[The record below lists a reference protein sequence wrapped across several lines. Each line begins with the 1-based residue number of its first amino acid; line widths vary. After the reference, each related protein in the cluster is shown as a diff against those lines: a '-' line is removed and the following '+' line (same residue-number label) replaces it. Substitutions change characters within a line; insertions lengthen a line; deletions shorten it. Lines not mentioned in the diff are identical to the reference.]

1 MLKLVCIH
9 TKEVFQMANVKNK
22 DAQITPE
29 RLEEAL
35 IARDRLIIELLVSV
49 LDEKLVIERPIL
61 RERVGNLVD
70 LSDHDAQLKETIHA
84 LINKL

>member
-1 MLKLVCIH
+1 MGYSPNLKAKV
-9 TKEVFQMANVKNK
+9 A
-22 DAQITPE
+22 PE

-35 IARDRLIIELLVSV
+35 NVRDRLIIELLVTV

-61 RERVGNLVD
+61 RERLDNLVK
-70 LSDHDAQLKETIHA
+70 LSGHDAELKESVQA